1 MLSPAQAE
9 KLLKDKKAMADLV
22 TTPPGGAVLAPESD
36 KRPALQ
42 GMTAVDFGNLL
53 D

>member
-9 KLLKDKKAMADLV
+9 ALLKDKKAMADLV
-22 TTPPGGAVLAPESD
+22 TTPPGSAVLAPESD
-36 KRPALQ
+36 KRPAL
-42 GMTAVDFGNLL
+42 AVLNNVDTGTLL